1 MIENKL
7 RKKLAKT
14 QTEIWIWETK
24 YKSSKNKNSK
34 KKAEDKLTY
43 LIGKEAGLLEAIKIL
58 WGEKYKDKIEKED
71 I

>member
-14 QTEIWIWETK
+14 QTQIWIWETK
-24 YKSSKNKNSK
+24 YKSSKNKDSK

-58 WGEKYKDKIEKED
+58 WGEDYEEKMFNE
-71 I
+71 

>member
-24 YKSSKNKNSK
+24 YKSTKNKDSK

-43 LIGKEAGLLEAIKIL
+43 LIGKEAGLLEAIEIL
-58 WGEKYKDKIEKED
+58 WGEEDKLYKEE
-71 I
+71 